1 MTMLVECLS
10 LFLFVLKIC
19 GFVDLSWYLVFAPL
33 VGLLALKI
41 FAVIAFAIFA
51 YWIQGQGKQF
61 ERLWKGKQLQWPT
74 DKPVGL

>member
-19 GFVDLSWYLVFAPL
+19 GFVDLSWYLVFTPL

-41 FAVIAFAIFA
+41 FAVIAFALCA
-51 YWIQGQGKQF
+51 YLVQDDVKRF
-61 ERLWKGKQLQWPT
+61 EILWNQYSQDIKRQ
-74 DKPVGL
+74 